1 MKGILLGVLSVFLFA
16 GTQAR
21 AQSLDDLFRIG
32 CSGLGAT
39 PGYEWICKAGDL
51 ANQVDDLIT
60 NFHEEFVDFGRELFD
75 GWIED
80 ALASI
85 AENTG
90 LDELN
95 GYFDQLDT
103 ALTEGPRAFREAVS
117 KVIGDLR
124 LSNRLKRQNPQI
136 LIERLKDPNRELRN
150 YGDLY
155 DIAVQTN
162 PNAVAAD
169 GMLNSRQ
176 DQLLETRA
184 EAAAVHDLNT
194 KLAEQV
200 ADATKMQDAAAQ
212 VLAPS
217 VGGLRGGDAA
227 QLEDAARTAVSSR
240 AAIQILT
247 EGMANLMR
255 QQATFSG
262 DISENLRV
270 LTQQQVMTTWELQL
284 AINTLTEQMNADVAK
299 EKAELEAQLA
309 REYDTGTELAESLR
323 NTAAG
328 TAVVLSP
335 NLEALEFSALGW

>member
-1 MKGILLGVLSVFLFA
+1 M
-16 GTQAR
+16 
-21 AQSLDDLFRIG
+21 
-32 CSGLGAT
+32 
-39 PGYEWICKAGDL
+39 
-51 ANQVDDLIT
+51 NDLIT
-60 NFHEEFVDFGRELFD
+60 DFHEECVDFGRELFG

-85 AENTG
+85 AQDTG
-90 LDELN
+90 LAELN
-95 GYFDQLDT
+95 GYFGQLDT

-124 LSNRLKRQNPQI
+124 LSNRLKRQDPQV

-150 YGDLY
+150 YSDLY

-169 GMLNSRQ
+169 GILNSRQ

-184 EAAAVHDLNT
+184 EAAVHDLNT

-217 VGGLRGGDAA
+217 VGGLGGGDAA
-227 QLEDAARTAVSSR
+227 KLEDAARTAVSSC
-240 AAIQILT
+240 AAIQTLT
-247 EGMANLMR
+247 EGMANLMC

-309 REYDTGTELAESLR
+309 REYDAGTELAESLR

-328 TAVVLSP
+328 TTVVLSP
-335 NLEALEFSALGW
+335 NLDVLEFGSLGW